1 MRSRKIEKWDEIY
14 GTEPDEEYDLAEPEE
29 LAGAG
34 PSISKNPMKGI
45 EDMLEQNDNSLDGV
59 LNNIEPVLPVVM
71 TIPVKEDKESVRKR
85 MQMMLELMVRR
96 RRMANSREIE
106 RGMV

>member
-14 GTEPDEEYDLAEPEE
+14 GAEPDEECGLTESEA
-29 LAGAG
+29 LTGAG

-45 EDMLEQNDNSLDGV
+45 EDMLEQNDNNLDGV

-71 TIPVKEDKESVRKR
+71 TIPVKGDKESVRKR
-85 MQMMLELMVRR
+85 MQLMLELMARR
-96 RRMANSREIE
+96 HRIENSRERE
-106 RGMV
+106 RGMM

>member
-59 LNNIEPVLPVVM
+59 LNNIELVLPVVM

-96 RRMANSREIE
+96 RRTANSREIE

>member
-1 MRSRKIEKWDEIY
+1 MRSRKIEKWDEIF
-14 GTEPDEEYDLAEPEE
+14 GVEPDEEYDLAEPEE

-59 LNNIEPVLPVVM
+59 FNNIEPVLPVVL
-71 TIPVKEDKESVRKR
+71 TIPAKEDKESVRKR
-85 MQMMLELMVRR
+85 MQLMLELMVRGH
-96 RRMANSREIE
+96 RMTSGKEME
-106 RGMV
+106 RGMM

>member
-14 GTEPDEEYDLAEPEE
+14 GVKPDEEYDLAEPEE

-34 PSISKNPMKGI
+34 TSISKNPMKGI

-59 LNNIEPVLPVVM
+59 LNNIEPVLPAVM
-71 TIPVKEDKESVRKR
+71 TIPAKEDKDSVRKR

-96 RRMANSREIE
+96 RKTASGREIE
-106 RGMV
+106 RGMI

>member
-14 GTEPDEEYDLAEPEE
+14 GVEPDEEYDLAEPEE

-34 PSISKNPMKGI
+34 PSINKNPMKGI

-71 TIPVKEDKESVRKR
+71 TIPAKEDKDSVRKR

-96 RRMANSREIE
+96 GRTANGREME

>member
-71 TIPVKEDKESVRKR
+71 TMPAKEDKESVKQR

-96 RRMANSREIE
+96 RRTANGREME
-106 RGMV
+106 RGMI

>member
-14 GTEPDEEYDLAEPEE
+14 GVEPDEEYDLAEPEE
-29 LAGAG
+29 LEGAG

-96 RRMANSREIE
+96 RRTANSREIE